1 MRSSL
6 RTVTLAA
13 ALAIGLGS
21 TGAAADVL
29 SISASPS
36 PVPAGVAVTFTIS
49 PRVMSPGDT
58 VTFVFGDGGTGKIE
72 YSTAC
77 QLFGGCATINHSYAG
92 PGTFTVTATGTIA
105 SHSVTGSVQLI
116 VISNGNDA
124 ELYIATGAHRTGF
137 NDTTWRTDVW
147 VQNPGSDT
155 ARYSIGV
162 LARDQDNSAPD
173 TRTFSLDPG
182 RTATHVDILDSVF
195 AFSGAAAL
203 RVTPVEGK
211 ILVTSRTYNQLEAGT
226 YSQFVPA
233 VPRLQAIGYGF
244 DAHLIGLSHDPSLL
258 HGFRTNVGLVSAS
271 PAPITL
277 VVSFFS
283 AEGFQLGTIQLTLQP
298 FEFRQLDRAF
308 EQVTPDVVTNGS
320 VIVSTLTAGGKFF
333 AYASVVDNITGDP
346 NYVPAQ
352 IPQ

>member
-1 MRSSL
+1 MESSL
-6 RTVTLAA
+6 RTVALAA
-13 ALAIGLGS
+13 ALAIGLS
-21 TGAAADVL
+21 SRGAAADVL

-36 PVPAGVAVTFTIS
+36 PAPAGVVVTFTIS
-49 PRVMSPGDT
+49 PRVMNPGDT
-58 VTFVFGDGGTGKIE
+58 VNFTFGDSGSGKIE

-77 QLFGGCATINHSYAG
+77 QIFGGCATIDHSYAG

-105 SHSVTGSVQLI
+105 SHSVSGSVQLTI
-116 VISNGNDA
+116 TASGNDA

-137 NDTTWRTDVW
+137 KDTNWRTDVW
-147 VQNPGSDT
+147 VQNTGSDT

-162 LARDQDNSAPD
+162 LARDFDNSSPD
-173 TRTFSLDPG
+173 TRTFTLDPG
-182 RTATHVDILDSVF
+182 RTVAYVDILDSVF

-203 RVTPVEGK
+203 RVTPAEGK
-211 ILVTSRTYNQLEAGT
+211 ILVTSRTYNQLDAGT

-233 VPRLQAIGYGF
+233 APRLQAIGYGY

-258 HGFRTNVGLVSAS
+258 QGFRTNVGLVSAS

-277 VVSFFS
+277 VVSFFT
-283 AEGFQLGTIQLTLQP
+283 ADAFRLGTVQVALQP
-298 FEFRQLDRAF
+298 FEFVQLDRAF
-308 EQVTPDVVTNGS
+308 EQVTPDAVTNGS
-320 VIVSTLTAGGKFF
+320 VTVSTLTAGGKFF

>member
-13 ALAIGLGS
+13 VLAIVLS
-21 TGAAADVL
+21 SRGAAADVL
-29 SISASPS
+29 SISANPS
-36 PVPAGVAVTFTIS
+36 PVPAGIAVTFTIS
-49 PRVMSPGDT
+49 PRVMNLGDT
-58 VTFVFGDGGTGKIE
+58 VTFTFGDGGSGKIE

-105 SHSVTGSVQLI
+105 SHSVSGSVQLT
-116 VISNGNDA
+116 VIANGNDA

-137 NDTTWRTDVW
+137 NNTTWRTDVW
-147 VQNPGSDT
+147 VQNTGSDT

-182 RTATHVDILDSVF
+182 RTATYVDILDSVF

-203 RVTPVEGK
+203 RVTPVDGK
-211 ILVTSRTYNQLEAGT
+211 ILVTSRTYNQLDAGT

-233 VPRLQAIGYGF
+233 VSRLQAIGYGY

-258 HGFRTNVGLVSAS
+258 QGFRTNVGLVSAS

-277 VVSFFS
+277 AVSFFTADGS
-283 AEGFQLGTIQLTLQP
+283 PLGTIQATLQP
-298 FEFRQLDRAF
+298 FEFVQLDRAF
-308 EQVTPDVVTNGS
+308 EQVTPGAVANGS
-320 VIVSTLTAGGKFF
+320 VIVSTITAGGKFF